1 MSINITGIIGVS
13 NINMTAAG
21 APPPPPQTYYSNLF
35 DGSGDYITLGTGLSG
50 LAFENE
56 DFTVE
61 AWVYRNAS
69 AFQVVFVGQSDMDSR
84 VGSSYVFLLGTA
96 FSNVYIG
103 GTIYGISSPNPAT
116 GSWVHV
122 AWVRSGT
129 VYSSYTAG
137 SRTGTRSDLSVNSIN
152 VGSTAFPPAIG
163 GYGNGGGA
171 QMNGYISN
179 LRVVKGTA
187 VYDPTQSNI
196 TVPTAP
202 LTAISG
208 TSLLTCKS
216 STIVDVGP
224 SALTLTVVGDVSV
237 STQNPFN

>member
-1 MSINITGIIGVS
+1 MSINITGIIGVK
-13 NINMTAAG
+13 NINMSAAG
-21 APPPPPQTYYSNLF
+21 SPPPPPQTYYSNLF

-50 LAFENE
+50 LDFGSG

-69 AFQVVFVGQSDMDSR
+69 ALQVVFIGQADMASIA
-84 VGSSYVFLLGTA
+84 GSSYAFYVGTTV
-96 FSNVYIG
+96 SDVYIG
-103 GTIYGISSPNPAT
+103 STGYGITSPNPAT

-122 AWVRSGT
+122 AWVRSGG
-129 VYSSYTAG
+129 VYSSYAG
-137 SRTGTRSDLSVNSIN
+137 GTRIGNRSDLSTGSIN
-152 VGSTAFPPAIG
+152 VGSSAVPPAIG
-163 GYGNGGGA
+163 GYGNGAGA
-171 QMNGYISN
+171 QINGYISN
-179 LRVVKGTA
+179 LRIVKGTA
-187 VYDPTQSNI
+187 VYDPTQASI

-216 STIVDVGP
+216 ATIVDEGP
-224 SALTLTVVGDVSV
+224 SSLTLTVVGNVAV